1 MKTQNISKLRRQQVP
16 LKQPTNGLSKDRTRD
31 FPIVG
36 IGASAGGLAM
46 ELFLKTCRNIQVW
59 RSLLFNISILL
70 MWNFTELL
78 QRNTAM
84 EVLQVTDR
92 LKVLPDHIYVIPP
105 NKSLTILNGVLHL
118 LLFKVGGCDYRS
130 IYSFVP

>member
-16 LKQPTNGLSKDRTRD
+16 FLKQPENVLSKDRTD

-36 IGASAGGLAM
+36 IGASGGLEAM
-46 ELFLKTCRNIQVW
+46 ELFFKTCRNIQVW
-59 RSLLFNISILL
+59 LSLLFNISILL
-70 MWNFTELL
+70 IILPELL

-92 LKVLPDHIYVIPP
+92 LK
-105 NKSLTILNGVLHL
+105 TT
-118 LLFKVGGCDYRS
+118 
-130 IYSFVP
+130 